1 MQDWDRSTAPQ
12 PTVALPTSLD
22 SLARFLHTASTLG
35 TELAFWRS
43 HARLE
48 HLRRA
53 SKELQSL
60 LLCPQVYEMTEPD
73 RSAVLAA
80 FEALLEPLAALKD
93 AVPFRTKVG
102 ILRRS
107 LVPCFQEIFIL
118 HQLTQAVVVRLRL
131 RKQAGTAFAERP
143 VGIVDPGERRSLQQ
157 SLSAAMPYWR
167 KEEWNVYD
175 CL

>member
-1 MQDWDRSTAPQ
+1 MQDRDRSTAPQ
-12 PTVALPTSLD
+12 PVVALPTSLD
-22 SLARFLHTASTLG
+22 SLARFLFTASTLG

-48 HLRRA
+48 HLRQA
-53 SKELQSL
+53 SKELQSI

-80 FEALLEPLAALKD
+80 FEALLEPLAALRD
-93 AVPFRTKVG
+93 AIPFRTRVG

-118 HQLTQAVVVRLRL
+118 HQLTQTVVVRLRL
-131 RKQAGTAFAERP
+131 RKDAGGPLAATAES
-143 VGIVDPGERRSLQQ
+143 IVDADERRSLQQ